1 MESENRDEDIALVI
15 PPIFDQ
21 CTKILGPD
29 DQMLARD
36 LYQMLA
42 RDLYREVVYNEG
54 SKEKGG
60 GLKRVKEAEK
70 GLPFLLEWG
79 CSREW
84 EGGLHGQGS

>member
-54 SKEKGG
+54 SKEKGEDI
-60 GLKRVKEAEK
+60 LRSIEN
-70 GLPFLLEWG
+70 PFLGEPRVVTE
-79 CSREW
+79 SV
-84 EGGLHGQGS
+84 